1 MLERLLLG
9 SLRRLYLHGPAWWG
23 VGFWGGQDR
32 ADICAQLSTVP
43 AAFWD
48 THPEECHTLVEQ
60 HLRSF
65 VIAIEFGFYGWAAYR
80 ALTACLLRW
89 SVVHPIVKELRALR
103 ASPENLRLE
112 DKKKKTA

>member
-23 VGFWGGQDR
+23 VGFWGGQAR
-32 ADICAQLSTVP
+32 EDICSQLSTVP
-43 AAFWD
+43 AAFWAA
-48 THPEECHTLVEQ
+48 HPEECHALVEQ

-65 VIAIEFGFYGWAAYR
+65 TIAIEFGFYGWAAYR

-89 SVVHPIVKELRALR
+89 TVVHPIVSELRALR
-103 ASPENLRLE
+103 AAAPENLRLE
-112 DKKKKTA
+112 DKKTA